1 MDRHAPIL
9 RAGLA
14 GCICGSDVG
23 CGRKQSWLLDHMDDS
38 GYWTTWNHGVPKQS
52 ISERGQIIHLLIP
65 PGLSFIGRVVF
76 HGVLTVL
83 HF

>member
-1 MDRHAPIL
+1 MDRYAPTL

-14 GCICGSDVG
+14 RCIRGSDVG

-38 GYWTTWNHGVPKQS
+38 REATWNHGVPKQS
-52 ISERGQIIHLLIP
+52 VSERGQIIHLLIP